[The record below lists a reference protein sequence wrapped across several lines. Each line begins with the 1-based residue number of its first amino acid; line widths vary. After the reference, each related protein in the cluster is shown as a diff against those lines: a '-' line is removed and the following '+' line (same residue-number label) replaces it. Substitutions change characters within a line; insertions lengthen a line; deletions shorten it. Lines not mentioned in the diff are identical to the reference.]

1 MPKDP
6 SAPAAWAIRKALALC
21 GITATVETPSDAAV
35 TAFARYVEANEAPPP
50 DPPAERGPRSH
61 RAVLRINR
69 HAIGRQGSPPWEM

>member
-50 DPPAERGPRSH
+50 DPLLHEAREVI
-61 RAVLRINR
+61 A
-69 HAIGRQGSPPWEM
+69 QCY